1 MSKYAVTGG
10 CGFIGSHLVHRLI
23 KEGHEVVV
31 IDDLS
36 TGNYFYLPKSDKLT
50 FLNIDISS
58 WGRIWSRRSKLKGI
72 DGIFH
77 LAAFARI
84 QPSMKTPVRTHEIN
98 VKGTLNILEL
108 MRKNNIKNIVYS
120 ASSSSYGLKAKLP
133 CTEDQPYDCLNPYA
147 YSKAAGEML
156 CKSWGVSYGIQ
167 NVCLKYFNVY
177 GPRSPELGSY
187 APVIGL
193 FFRQALKDYVNLTVV
208 GDGEQ
213 KRDFTYVDDV
223 VEANLQ
229 AMKKMEE
236 GVPVSGMTFNVGCGK
251 NYTINQVAAMVL
263 DSLHKDGLSP
273 NIKIIHTEA
282 RPGEARETLADI
294 SLAKEYLEWIPQV
307 SLEEGIERIKPF
319 YVEKFRKKSEHRKGY
334 K

>member
-1 MSKYAVTGG
+1 MDL
-10 CGFIGSHLVHRLI
+10 FGSHLVHRLI
-23 KEGHEVVV
+23 KDGHEVVV
-31 IDDLS
+31 LDDLS
-36 TGNYFYLPKSDKLT
+36 TGNYFYMPKSDKLT
-50 FLNIDISS
+50 FLNIDIST
-58 WGRIWSRRSKLKGI
+58 WGRIWSRRSKLWGI

-84 QPSMKTPVRTHEIN
+84 QPSLKTPVRTHEIN
-98 VKGTLNILEL
+98 VKGTLNILEI

-156 CKSWGVSYGIQ
+156 CKSWGISYGIN

-177 GPRSPELGSY
+177 GPRSPENGSY

-193 FFRQALKDYVNLTVV
+193 FFRQALKDYSNLTVV

-213 KRDFTYVDDV
+213 RRDFTYVDDV
-223 VEANLQ
+223 VEANIR
-229 AMKKMEE
+229 AMYKLETDTNT
-236 GVPVSGMTFNVGCGK
+236 VSGLTFNVGCGK
-251 NYTINQVAAMVL
+251 NYTINEVAAMVL
-263 DSLHKDGLSP
+263 ESLQKDGLSP
-273 NIKIIHTEA
+273 NIKIVHTDA

-294 SLAKEYLEWIPQV
+294 NLSKNILGWEPQV
-307 SLEEGIERIKPF
+307 SLEQGIEKIKPF
-319 YVEKFRKKSEHRKGY
+319 YIEKFRKKSEHRKGY

>member
-1 MSKYAVTGG
+1 M
-10 CGFIGSHLVHRLI
+10 HRLI

-31 IDDLS
+31 LDDLS
-36 TGNYFYLPKSDKLT
+36 TGNYFYLPKSDRLT
-50 FLNIDISS
+50 FLNIDVSS
-58 WGRIWSRRSKLKGI
+58 WGRIWSRRSKLRNI
-72 DGIFH
+72 DGVFH

-98 VKGTLNILEL
+98 VKGTLNILEI
-108 MRKNNIKNIVYS
+108 MRKNDIKRIVYS
-120 ASSSSYGLKAKLP
+120 ASSSSYGLKARLP

-156 CKSWGVSYGIQ
+156 CKSWGVSYGVK

-177 GPRSPELGSY
+177 GARSPELGSY

-193 FFRQALKDYVNLTVV
+193 FFRQALKDYTNLTVV

-213 KRDFTYVDDV
+213 KRDFTFVDDV
-223 VEANLQ
+223 VDANIRAMGKLEADSEQ
-229 AMKKMEE
+229 
-236 GVPVSGMTFNVGCGK
+236 VTGMTFNIGCGK
-251 NYTINQVAAMVL
+251 NYTINEVADMVIK
-263 DSLHKDGLSP
+263 SLKADGMCINTKVVYSD
-273 NIKIIHTEA
+273 A

-294 SLAKEYLEWIPQV
+294 SLAKKYLEWEPQFT
-307 SLEEGIERIKPF
+307 LEQGVDKIKPF